1 MVSIPDFLNF
11 LGCAPTNRKGE
22 WLHYHSPFREDK
34 HPSFWVNLRTGTC
47 GDLAEGRIGDVVN
60 LAARYYNCDNATAAA
75 NIADSFR
82 LGAFSSANKHTAAK
96 PTIPTA
102 KDTTIHIKH
111 IQPLQNAA
119 LLQYVQERKI
129 TTETAKRYL
138 QEVYYKTTDN
148 ETARQYFALAFKND
162 KGGYELRS
170 KYFKGATANKT
181 ITTIRQNSDT
191 VVVFEGFMDFLS
203 CIEYWKCHNKTMP
216 YDVIVLNSLVFAAK
230 TDLSE
235 YAHIK
240 LLLDN
245 DTAGQRA
252 AHDITTR
259 YHNTTN
265 LTPRLLDGYKD
276 FNEFWVKKY
285 ANLPK

>member
-82 LGAFSSANKHTAAK
+82 FGAFSSANKHTATQ

-129 TTETAKRYL
+129 TIETAKRYL
-138 QEVYYKTTDN
+138 QEVYYKTSDN
-148 ETARQYFALAFKND
+148 ATARQYFALAFKND

-181 ITTIRQNSDT
+181 ITTIQQNSDT

-203 CIEYWKCHNKTMP
+203 CVEYWNSLNKSMP
-216 YDVIVLNSLVFAAK
+216 YDIIVLNSLAFVGK
-230 TDLSE
+230 TDLSA
-235 YAHIK
+235 YSKIN

-245 DTAGQRA
+245 DAAGHQASTDIA
-252 AHDITTR
+252 AR
-259 YHNTTN
+259 YSNVIN
-265 LTPRLLDGYKD
+265 LTPKIIGNCKD
-276 FNEFWVKKY
+276 FNDYWIKKCDF
-285 ANLPK
+285 